1 MENNTTQVPQNVID
15 KANEIASQLHEGQG
29 VGIVPIQLPIRTKI
43 YVLNSLKAEEL
54 CDMLAMSIPGSES
67 ISEIMQKKYG
77 KEDIH
82 LPVDTST
89 GDFTT
94 EGEYIHIF
102 TSHPCMV
109 TVEHDTNELKLVPF
123 LEQVQLPYEDG
134 DDETS
139 EPHYMKN
146 YIESIFVN
154 DESITQIF
162 KDGTSSIFVFRSR
175 MEDEIFSTFIC

>member
-1 MENNTTQVPQNVID
+1 MENNTTQSVPQNVID

-43 YVLNSLKAEEL
+43 YVLNTLKAEEL

-77 KEDIH
+77 KEDVH
-82 LPVDTST
+82 LPVDIST

-102 TSHPCMV
+102 TSHPCMAS
-109 TVEHDTNELKLVPF
+109 VENDDKLKLTPF
-123 LEQVQLPYEDG
+123 LEKVQIPYEDN

-139 EPHYMKN
+139 EPQYMKN
-146 YIESIFVN
+146 YVESIFVN
-154 DESITQIF
+154 DESIIQIF
-162 KDGTSSIFVFRSR
+162 KDGTSSIMVFRSR
-175 MEDEIFSTFIC
+175 MKDEIFSTFIC